1 MAFRRRIRRR
11 FKRFVRR
18 GRRSFGKRRF
28 TRRSL
33 RFRGFRRGRRYG
45 RRSSRRRFGGRTRIA
60 SKSTRSSGN
69 VGQRYARFNVRV
81 NREST
86 RYFPFTDS
94 EIYGS
99 RCVYWSHESSVPKGQ
114 FVQLDTSTKAITVPG
129 ALAPSNTTA
138 LLQGTLCGY
147 ITVSLND
154 VLATLDLDR
163 LLQYSHYRIKRIT
176 YRVRDTR
183 AVPVARV
190 GIDFQGPGGTVPE
203 VALVNT
209 SMTGQFIRQEPM
221 SNTLVSAK
229 QSPYEQ
235 VRNWPSVR
243 NIAKFRSW
251 RPGRANSLSMVCDAT
266 EDYFYMENNVRAQQ
280 LSNLA
285 GSGGNGY
292 QPRQLWDAPGVTL
305 AVDQNR
311 YVKRRRFRWSRM
323 FTRYQVGNSLNIL
336 LSDIKLA
343 HGVQILVRE
352 GTYSR
357 QSVPYMNVDCRFS
370 IEFRSDGRS
379 NLLQDYIQAVDPAV
393 PFLFPFTNTMA
404 Y

>member
-1 MAFRRRIRRR
+1 
-11 FKRFVRR
+11 
-18 GRRSFGKRRF
+18 
-28 TRRSL
+28 
-33 RFRGFRRGRRYG
+33 
-45 RRSSRRRFGGRTRIA
+45 
-60 SKSTRSSGN
+60 
-69 VGQRYARFNVRV
+69 
-81 NREST
+81 
-86 RYFPFTDS
+86 
-94 EIYGS
+94 
-99 RCVYWSHESSVPKGQ
+99 
-114 FVQLDTSTKAITVPG
+114 
-129 ALAPSNTTA
+129 
-138 LLQGTLCGY
+138 
-147 ITVSLND
+147 
-154 VLATLDLDR
+154 
-163 LLQYSHYRIKRIT
+163 
-176 YRVRDTR
+176 
-183 AVPVARV
+183 
-190 GIDFQGPGGTVPE
+190 
-203 VALVNT
+203 
-209 SMTGQFIRQEPM
+209 M
-221 SNTLVSAK
+221 SNTLVSGK
-229 QSPYEQ
+229 LSPYEQ